1 MINKLEKL
9 NKTIINCNKC
19 RRLVDFRKKI
29 ASEKTKRFKH
39 HNYWGRPITGFGD
52 PNAKVMF
59 VGLAPAAH
67 GGNRTGRV
75 FTGDKSAD
83 FLFKCLFK
91 VGYSNQPHSDN
102 IDDGLRLID
111 AYLTTALKCV
121 PPQDKPTSL
130 ELENCLNL
138 FIQEINVVKNVNVI
152 VCLGKIAFD
161 TCIKTLNLK
170 NLGFKFSHGKL
181 NRVSKEL
188 YLASSYHPSPRNVNT
203 GRLTEDSMLSFLKK
217 LKKLVDH
224 I

>member
-19 RRLVDFRKKI
+19 KRLVDFRKKI

-91 VGYSNQPHSDN
+91 VGYSNQPNSDN

-130 ELENCLNL
+130 ELKNCLN
-138 FIQEINVVKNVNVI
+138 FFNQEINVVKNVNVI

-161 TCIKTLNLK
+161 TCIKSLNLK

-181 NRVSKEL
+181 NRVSKE
-188 YLASSYHPSPRNVNT
+188 
-203 GRLTEDSMLSFLKK
+203 F
-217 LKKLVDH
+217 
-224 I
+224 

>member
-1 MINKLEKL
+1 
-9 NKTIINCNKC
+9 
-19 RRLVDFRKKI
+19 
-29 ASEKTKRFKH
+29 
-39 HNYWGRPITGFGD
+39 
-52 PNAKVMF
+52 
-59 VGLAPAAH
+59 
-67 GGNRTGRV
+67 
-75 FTGDKSAD
+75 
-83 FLFKCLFK
+83 
-91 VGYSNQPHSDN
+91 
-102 IDDGLRLID
+102 LID

-130 ELENCLNL
+130 ELKNCLN
-138 FIQEINVVKNVNVI
+138 FFSQEINVVKNVNVI

-203 GRLTEDSMLSFLKK
+203 GRLTEDSMLSFLRK